1 MEVEE
6 QQTTVANQG
15 NEVEEVKG
23 QLFSVGPR
31 YKDLT
36 YIGEGKQ
43 TTLWICGKLFCDKTN
58 SLMFAIFMIGL
69 VKICKISQKQGYFK
83 KKRA

>member
-43 TTLWICGKLFCDKTN
+43 TTL
-58 SLMFAIFMIGL
+58 
-69 VKICKISQKQGYFK
+69 
-83 KKRA
+83 